1 MSATFGI
8 NSGSDS
14 LVETAKGLGS
24 CNISLTSDVPP
35 LLMVIVDEE
44 LQVNV
49 GSSMGTQP
57 MTSCSL
63 LMGHV
68 STALM
73 AVHMSHMDL
82 VSRPRGR
89 CS

>member
-1 MSATFGI
+1 
-8 NSGSDS
+8 
-14 LVETAKGLGS
+14 
-24 CNISLTSDVPP
+24 
-35 LLMVIVDEE
+35 
-44 LQVNV
+44 VNV
-49 GSSMGTQP
+49 SSSMGTQP
-57 MTSCSL
+57 TTPCSL